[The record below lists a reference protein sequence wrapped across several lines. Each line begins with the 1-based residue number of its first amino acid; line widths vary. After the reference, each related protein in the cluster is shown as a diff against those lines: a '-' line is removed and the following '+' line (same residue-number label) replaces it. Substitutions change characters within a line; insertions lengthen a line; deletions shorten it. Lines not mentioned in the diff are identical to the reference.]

1 MHKKQNAPRSID
13 GFTPR
18 VSAQRSAGFSAARAK
33 SPNFPGVG
41 MTLSS
46 YTNPT
51 ATPLGASG
59 RSPGPNLAVTASKP
73 RRFRRLWAFFTWKRA
88 LALVG
93 IITLLIGGWLGFKFI
108 YNAAKVFHGNVFS
121 VLGTTKLKGED
132 QGRVNI
138 LLAGNSADD
147 AGHQGGK
154 LTDSIMVIS
163 IDTKHNTAFLLSVPR
178 DLWVNIPGY
187 GHAKINEAYVDGEDE
202 RFNEAG
208 YFGGGM
214 GLLQKV
220 IQDNFN
226 IQLNYYGLVDYNAF
240 RDMVNAV
247 GGINFNVQSS
257 DPRGLYDPSV
267 DYTTHG
273 PLVKLTNGVHTL
285 NGQQALDLARARG
298 DAYGSYG
305 FPQSDFDRTTHQR
318 QMLLALRS
326 KALSTGVLA
335 NPVKISSLLD
345 AVGNNIKTN
354 FSLSEVH
361 RLYDIG
367 KNINANN
374 IQSIGL
380 NNVNGKDLLAS
391 YASPSGQSA
400 LIPATG
406 IDNFSAIQAYLQKL
420 TSNDPVVKEGAS
432 VVVLNA
438 TDTYGLA
445 SKNAKALTAKGLN
458 VVATG
463 DAANQAT
470 TTIIDLSAG
479 KDPATRKLLTSLYG
493 TNISTTNPYGTAYQA
508 NFIVVL
514 GADRAATSSS
524 GSSSASTSTQ

>member
-1 MHKKQNAPRSID
+1 
-13 GFTPR
+13 
-18 VSAQRSAGFSAARAK
+18 
-33 SPNFPGVG
+33 

-46 YTNPT
+46 YTNT
-51 ATPLGASG
+51 AATPLEAGSRQTAPKIDAI
-59 RSPGPNLAVTASKP
+59 PGKP
-73 RRFRRLWAFFTWKRA
+73 RRFRRLRSLFTWKRG

-93 IITLLIGGWLGFKFI
+93 IIALLIGGWLGFKFV
-108 YNAAKVFHGNVFS
+108 YNAAKVFHGNIFS
-121 VLGTTKLKGED
+121 ALGTTKLQGED

-147 AGHQGGK
+147 AGHQGAD
-154 LTDSIMVIS
+154 LTDSIMIIS
-163 IDTKHNTAFLLSVPR
+163 INTKDNTAFMLSVPR
-178 DLWVNIPGY
+178 DLWVEIPGY
-187 GHAKINEAYVDGEDE
+187 GHAKINEAYVDGEE
-202 RFNEAG
+202 ENFNESG

-226 IQLNYYGLVDYNAF
+226 INLNYYGLIDYNAF

-247 GGINFNVQSS
+247 GGINYTVQSPN
-257 DPRGLYDPSV
+257 PRGLYDPSI

-273 PLVKLTNGVHTL
+273 PLVRLTNGVHTL

-305 FPQSDFDRTTHQR
+305 FPQSDFDRTAHQR

-335 NPVKISSLLD
+335 NPIKLSSLMD
-345 AVGNNIKTN
+345 AVGKNVKTN

-367 KNINANN
+367 KNITAAN

-380 NNVNGKDLLAS
+380 NSVNGKDLLAS
-391 YASPSGQSA
+391 YTSPSGQSA

-406 IDNFSAIQAYLQKL
+406 LDDFSAIQAYLQKL

-432 VVVLNA
+432 VVLLNA

-445 SKNAKALTAKGLN
+445 AKASKTLTAKGLT
-458 VVATG
+458 VITTG
-463 DAANQAT
+463 DASTNQAGS
-470 TTIIDLSAG
+470 TIIDLSNG

-493 TNISTTNPYGTAYQA
+493 NAVTTTNPYGTTYQA

-514 GADRAATSSS
+514 GADQAAA
-524 GSSSASTSTQ
+524 SSSASSSATTSTQ